1 MPLFKKN
8 RRSFLS
14 WFIVALTGTI
24 CSSKSSASDS
34 AIQNLSART
43 IFLKD
48 YATSNNLLYGAATQ
62 YSILNRDRDFA
73 RRFVR
78 ECAILVP
85 ENDFKWE
92 KLRPAPQSFNF
103 AKTD

>member
-1 MPLFKKN
+1 M
-8 RRSFLS
+8 
-14 WFIVALTGTI
+14 ALTSTI
-24 CSSKSSASDS
+24 FSRKSSASDS

-73 RRFVR
+73 RRFVS

-92 KLRPAPQSFNF
+92 KLRPTSQSFDF
-103 AKTD
+103 A